1 MNSESENSGPFNVTD
16 ALRETPRADES
27 PMISAYHND
36 VSFQNRG
43 NNFDPNDTSDHEMAL
58 DTGHDRL
65 ERR

>member
-1 MNSESENSGPFNVTD
+1 MNSESENSGPFNATE
-16 ALRETPRADES
+16 AFRETPRADES

-36 VSFQNRG
+36 VSFQNRS
-43 NNFDPNDTSDHEMAL
+43 NNFDPNDTSDPEMAL